1 VIALLWM
8 FRREWIRFIRR
19 ASQVVSTVATP
30 AVIWV
35 LFSAGFSGAMEGSGY
50 ATHLGPGMAILV
62 VLFAGVFT
70 GMSLIEDRHMGF
82 LQGVLVSPAPRW
94 SIALGK
100 LGAAAL
106 IAAAQGLP
114 LLIATAVLAG
124 SGSPLS
130 LVLAAGGL
138 LLTAVGVGGFALALA
153 WWIDSPR
160 GFHALLTT
168 LIMPLWVLSGAVF
181 PSRTASGWLVFIER
195 VNPVA
200 WCRVTVDGAMR
211 GQLAEALP
219 AAAGCVLFAL
229 GGVIAAALTL
239 GNAPRATEDS
249 N

>member
-1 VIALLWM
+1 MIALLWM
-8 FRREWIRFIRR
+8 FRREWIRFVRR
-19 ASQVVSTVATP
+19 GSQVVSTVATP

-35 LFSAGFSGAMEGSGY
+35 LFAAGFSGAMEGAVY
-50 ATHLGPGMAILV
+50 TTHLGPGMAILV

-94 SIALGK
+94 SIAGGK

-106 IAAAQGLP
+106 IATAQGLP

-124 SGSPLS
+124 SVSPLP
-130 LVLAAGGL
+130 LLLAGGGL

-181 PSRTASGWLVFIER
+181 PSRTASGWLVLIEQ

-200 WCRVTVDGAMR
+200 WCRATVDGAMR
-211 GQLAEALP
+211 GTLVESPFAV
-219 AAAGCVLFAL
+219 AGCIAFAAS
-229 GGVIAAALTL
+229 GVIAAALTL
-239 GNAPRATEDS
+239 GNAPRASEG
-249 N
+249 